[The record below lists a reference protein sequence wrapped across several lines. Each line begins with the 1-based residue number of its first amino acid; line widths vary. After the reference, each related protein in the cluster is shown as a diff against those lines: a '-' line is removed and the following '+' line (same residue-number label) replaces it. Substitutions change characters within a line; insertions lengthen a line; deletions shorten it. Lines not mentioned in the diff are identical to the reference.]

1 MRENENALRAVGAE
15 ERGEASQVCRSTRRS
30 RDQPSASTWF
40 KERSVTGGGAL
51 LHSSPPD
58 GERVAAVPHE
68 IAQAHERRRG
78 EHSHDPGAHAPAVRP
93 LADDSENLQR
103 KAARHVEKTFQNA
116 PTETFRVPSPK
127 SKILTLYQ
135 MYKFCALLRS
145 MRGFGYGRLER
156 RSEQTKLQYKPHVY
170 CPPPCC
176 SFGQDVCLSAWPVR
190 LADAELDDT

>member
-1 MRENENALRAVGAE
+1 VRENENALRAVGAE

-103 KAARHVEKTFQNA
+103 RRRDRSKKRFRTLRLKRSGFLPRRARSSRCIKCISSA
-116 PTETFRVPSPK
+116 
-127 SKILTLYQ
+127 
-135 MYKFCALLRS
+135 RS
-145 MRGFGYGRLER
+145 FVRCVGLDMVDW
-156 RSEQTKLQYKPHVY
+156 SADQTKPNYSTKPHVY

-176 SFGQDVCLSAWPVR
+176 SFGQDVCLSGLAVR

>member
-93 LADDSENLQR
+93 LADDSENLHATP
-103 KAARHVEKTFQNA
+103 AARPSKKRFRT
-116 PTETFRVPSPK
+116 PETFRVPSPRARSSRCIK
-127 SKILTLYQ
+127 CISSARSFVRCVGLDMGDWSADQSKPNY
-135 MYKFCALLRS
+135 
-145 MRGFGYGRLER
+145 
-156 RSEQTKLQYKPHVY
+156 SEKPHVY

-176 SFGQDVCLSAWPVR
+176 SFG
-190 LADAELDDT
+190 